1 MSKANFSKNINDA
14 IKNKLS
20 ALENIKP
27 NYFFEKNEY
36 FELALCLSYMTLSKE
51 KIIKKEMKNN
61 KRLDR
66 ITKRIDEN
74 EINKLFDPS
83 FNNEI
88 PIIINSK
95 ENDRSWILD
104 NIRDSI
110 MHGVFE
116 VDEDKKCFIIN
127 NEQYDRE
134 LEAEIPFSW
143 FIAYAKNDI
152 LKKKLLNK
160 YTVKGFYS
168 NKEKINKK
176 HFNPIKELYQTIL
189 YNVNIDGPQFNV
201 NDIENR
207 VRDLFVEYSQIEV
220 TDEDIINYSSIIN
233 DKYKKFFDEK
243 YLVSFYKAKDKVIEE
258 INKEYPN
265 LNIRIIIDNR
275 KHKIVNKASKRLPK
289 YYSNYALLLDGL
301 YSIISSK
308 STSLLFNLSNII
320 EGFDKIEKTDY
331 SNYTQEENMKIF
343 NSILNSNYSKYTDQ
357 KDIILLYKQNINTL
371 RSICLNV
378 LGLSTLVINHK
389 ELYDSYFLNQ
399 YPSYYNIF
407 ALYKKPYLEYKYK
420 ERALI
425 SELLDDNIKLTKK
438 QDQYSKCPNEQG
450 KTILESTIK
459 SLEQEIE
466 NINQKLQ
473 HLSFDTGFERTFD
486 SEIYH
491 NKEYKDVNDKLSKYF
506 EHFYK
511 TKDIDAKIRIK
522 KIILSLLDK
531 KNEIEDPYVYG
542 VCLNMEDALTIIRN
556 AFSHIGRI
564 FMMSNNGI
572 HTKVILNDYDNDGSK
587 SGIVIT
593 TYTDLI
599 NLISMPL
606 SNQNVKK
613 KTR

>member
-176 HFNPIKELYQTIL
+176 HFNEVHPI
-189 YNVNIDGPQFNV
+189 G
-201 NDIENR
+201 
-207 VRDLFVEYSQIEV
+207 
-220 TDEDIINYSSIIN
+220 
-233 DKYKKFFDEK
+233 
-243 YLVSFYKAKDKVIEE
+243 
-258 INKEYPN
+258 
-265 LNIRIIIDNR
+265 
-275 KHKIVNKASKRLPK
+275 
-289 YYSNYALLLDGL
+289 
-301 YSIISSK
+301 
-308 STSLLFNLSNII
+308 
-320 EGFDKIEKTDY
+320 
-331 SNYTQEENMKIF
+331 
-343 NSILNSNYSKYTDQ
+343 
-357 KDIILLYKQNINTL
+357 
-371 RSICLNV
+371 
-378 LGLSTLVINHK
+378 
-389 ELYDSYFLNQ
+389 
-399 YPSYYNIF
+399 
-407 ALYKKPYLEYKYK
+407 
-420 ERALI
+420 
-425 SELLDDNIKLTKK
+425 
-438 QDQYSKCPNEQG
+438 
-450 KTILESTIK
+450 
-459 SLEQEIE
+459 
-466 NINQKLQ
+466 
-473 HLSFDTGFERTFD
+473 
-486 SEIYH
+486 
-491 NKEYKDVNDKLSKYF
+491 
-506 EHFYK
+506 
-511 TKDIDAKIRIK
+511 
-522 KIILSLLDK
+522 
-531 KNEIEDPYVYG
+531 
-542 VCLNMEDALTIIRN
+542 
-556 AFSHIGRI
+556 
-564 FMMSNNGI
+564 
-572 HTKVILNDYDNDGSK
+572 
-587 SGIVIT
+587 
-593 TYTDLI
+593 
-599 NLISMPL
+599 
-606 SNQNVKK
+606 
-613 KTR
+613 